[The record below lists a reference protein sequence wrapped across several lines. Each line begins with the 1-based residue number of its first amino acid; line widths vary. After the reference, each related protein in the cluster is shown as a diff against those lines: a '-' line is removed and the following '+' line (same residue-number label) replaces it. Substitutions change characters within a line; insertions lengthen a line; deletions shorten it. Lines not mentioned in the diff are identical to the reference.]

1 MSDKAAFLDVR
12 PLVIAA
18 LHLPPFQSSLN
29 PKAQPVS
36 GVTDYA
42 LGNAEK
48 AVRAGVRALY
58 IQDLGDY
65 PWAPTIQPQTV
76 AVLSVV
82 AAALR
87 REFPDLVLG
96 VCTMS
101 HGAREPLAIAQASG
115 AHFVRLKVY
124 IGAMVKAEGVIEGN
138 AHEAV
143 SYRSQIGAEEIV
155 LLADVYD
162 RTGVPLRTPSLKDAA
177 TQAAV
182 FGRADGLIL
191 TGFSFDES
199 LEMLSE
205 VKALNLGVPLLLGGG
220 ANTDNIAGALAIA
233 DGVIVSSTFK
243 PKGGWTHTGIAE
255 DWDEGQIKAFME
267 AVERTQTVKGIGNY
281 W

>member
-1 MSDKAAFLDVR
+1 MSDRAAFLEVR

-29 PKAQPVS
+29 PKAQPVP
-36 GVTDYA
+36 GITDYA
-42 LGNAEK
+42 LRNAEK
-48 AVRAGVRALY
+48 AARAGVRALY

-87 REFPDLVLG
+87 HEFPDLILG

-138 AHEAV
+138 AHEAI
-143 SYRSQIGAEEIV
+143 SYRSQIGGEEIAI
-155 LLADVYD
+155 LADVYD
-162 RTGVPLRTPSLKDAA
+162 RTGVPLGGPALKDAA

-191 TGFSFDES
+191 TGSSFDES

-205 VKALNLGVPLLLGGG
+205 VKSLDLGVPLLLGGG
-220 ANTDNIAGALAIA
+220 AKKDNIPDALAIA
-233 DGVIVSSTFK
+233 DGAIVSSTFK
-243 PKGGWTHTGIAE
+243 PKGGWTHAGIAE

-267 AVERTQTVKGIGNY
+267 AVERTSTAKGNGSY
-281 W
+281 

>member
-18 LHLPPFQSSLN
+18 LHLPSFQSSLN
-29 PKAQPVS
+29 TKAQPVS
-36 GVTDYA
+36 GVMDYA
-42 LGNAEK
+42 LRNAEK
-48 AVRAGVRALY
+48 AVRVGVRALY

-82 AAALR
+82 ASTLR
-87 REFPDLVLG
+87 REFPDLILG
-96 VCTMS
+96 ICTMS
-101 HGAREPLAIAQASG
+101 HAAREPLAIAQASG

-138 AHEAV
+138 AHEAI
-143 SYRSQIGAEEIV
+143 SYRSQIGGEEIAI
-155 LLADVYD
+155 LADVYD
-162 RTGVPLRTPSLKDAA
+162 RTGVPLGTPSLKDAA

-191 TGFSFDES
+191 TGSSFDES

-220 ANTDNIAGALAIA
+220 ANVDNITGALAIA

-243 PKGGWTHTGIAE
+243 PKGGWTHARIAE
-255 DWDEGQIKAFME
+255 DWDEGLVKAFME
-267 AVERTQTVKGIGNY
+267 VVERP
-281 W
+281 